1 MSPITGTIDP
11 TPFLQKLGDPS
22 HGLRAAAIRNDHT
35 DQLNDAIFLASTGAI
50 ECSTETALVRPCEP
64 IWDTNGY
71 YRSLSISWPY
81 RPLRKELREAY
92 ISLSGWEDP
101 DLTYIFEQLW
111 DEETRKAY
119 DKTPL
124 GSIFRDRHVIQEE
137 MRLLVDIASEESE
150 KQKRVVTVSELLEGS
165 EPPLLPVGET
175 TWSWGYYLL
184 NSRKYDYTDLIEWQ
198 ALLVPRLASNGLA
211 FRFAIGYIGS
221 SDEQFLI
228 REHKGQTVFFLN
240 ENSTPTPDIAE
251 ASVSIF
257 QSMTKGNDDIN
268 RNPQTLTS

>member
-1 MSPITGTIDP
+1 MPIVGTIDP

-22 HGLRAAAIRNDHT
+22 HGLRAAAIRNDQT
-35 DQLNDAIFLASTGAI
+35 DQLNDAIFLASTGAT

-101 DLTYIFEQLW
+101 DLTYVFEQLW

-124 GSIFRDRHVIQEE
+124 GSIFRDRYVLQEE
-137 MRLLVDIASEESE
+137 MKLLVDIASEESE

-165 EPPLLPVGET
+165 EPQLLPMGES

-228 REHKGQTVFFLN
+228 REHKGQIVFFLN